1 MDFPGEKLLIHF
13 LDMVERNALSPFV
26 GPWKARR
33 DGFAA
38 LEVQRAQMLMI
49 AQAENDISRIKSG
62 ELIFSQSEADLGLPK
77 LVQAPLASDEEQVSK
92 GSISGVLSSQSAGA
106 FTNSAIHTLRR
117 EVNIAKAV
125 ARAGSVLLE
134 DEGVAPEQDPDPDW
148 LERWRENAGGV
159 SAEKMQELWAQVLA
173 REVRTPG
180 SLSLKAMDLLRNLDS
195 NDAALIERLAAF
207 AIDRTLVHRGSGA
220 DTKDWLKFGDA
231 LALQELGILAGVEAF
246 GMSMTLAS
254 SSGTEFVGGLRVGR
268 WGLGLRGSDPNTVVR
283 LDGYK
288 VTSVGQEILLL
299 VDADPDRAY
308 LEEVAAAIKALG
320 VTVELGIAVPI
331 DGGNRFQLEGA
342 LPL

>member
-26 GPWKARR
+26 GPWKAKR

-38 LEVQRAQMLMI
+38 MEVQRAQMLMI

-62 ELIFSQSEADLGLPK
+62 ELIFSQGEADSGLPK
-77 LVQAPLASDEEQVSK
+77 LVQAPLATDEDKVSK
-92 GSISGVLSSQSAGA
+92 DSVSGVISPQSAGA

-117 EVNIAKAV
+117 EVNVAKAV

-134 DEGVAPEQDPDPDW
+134 DEGITPEQDPDPDW

-159 SAEKMQELWAQVLA
+159 STEKMQELWAQVLA

-180 SLSLKAMDLLRNLDS
+180 SLSLKALDLLRNLDS
-195 NDAALIERLAAF
+195 NDAALIERLASF
-207 AIDRTLVHRGSGA
+207 AIDRTIVHRGSGA
-220 DTKDWLKFGDA
+220 DIKDWLKFGDA
-231 LALQELGILAGVEAF
+231 LALQELGILAGVESF

-254 SSGTEFVGGLRVGR
+254 NSGTEFVAGLRVGR
-268 WGLGLRGSDPNTVVR
+268 WGLGLRGSDPSTVVR

-299 VDADPDRAY
+299 VDVDPDRAY
-308 LEEVAAAIKALG
+308 LEEVADAIKALG
-320 VTVELGIAVPI
+320 LTVELGIAVPI
-331 DGGNRFQLEGA
+331 DGGNGFRLESA